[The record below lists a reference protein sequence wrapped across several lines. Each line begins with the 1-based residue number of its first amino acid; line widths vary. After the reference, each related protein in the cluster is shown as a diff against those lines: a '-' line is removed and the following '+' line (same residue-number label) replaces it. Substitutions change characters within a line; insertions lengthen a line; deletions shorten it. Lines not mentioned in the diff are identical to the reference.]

1 MNDCS
6 DLLYP
11 PNLIFEPS
19 CTQIISSATGSDF
32 DSSWQLPEIQAQ
44 VKEIGVHETEIFK
57 VILRK
62 NGQRMTIT
70 PAVLQ
75 NMKEARDIKLERVRQ
90 ANLLREGGTLPYTG
104 RYTCPFKMARYNGK
118 SAQCAR
124 CKLHFGEWVTRP
136 KWPTCPFGTATCKS
150 RAKCTCSQKHLRIF
164 HHPLTLSG
172 AELIA
177 LARADA
183 HYGAR

>member
-57 VILRK
+57 VIVRK
-62 NGQRMTIT
+62 NGRRMTIT
-70 PAVLQ
+70 PAVLRSA
-75 NMKEARDIKLERVRQ
+75 KEARDIILERVRQ
-90 ANLLREGGTLPYTG
+90 ANLLREGGKLHYTG
-104 RYTCPFKMARYNGK
+104 RYTCPFKMARCNGK
-118 SAQCAR
+118 SQQCER
-124 CKLHFGEWVTRP
+124 CKLLLGEWVTRP
-136 KWPTCPFGTATCKS
+136 KWPTCPFGTATCTYAS
-150 RAKCTCSQKHLRIF
+150 RACAKCKQQQD
-164 HHPLTLSG
+164 
-172 AELIA
+172 EQ
-177 LARADA
+177 
-183 HYGAR
+183 

>member
-1 MNDCS
+1 MIVLTFS
-6 DLLYP
+6 IPQTL
-11 PNLIFEPS
+11 S
-19 CTQIISSATGSDF
+19 SRTQIISGAIGSDF
-32 DSSWQLPEIQAQ
+32 DSSWQQPEIQAQ

-90 ANLLREGGTLPYTG
+90 ANLLREGGKQHYTG
-104 RYTCPFKMARYNGK
+104 SYTCPFKMARCNGK

-136 KWPTCPFGTATCKS
+136 KWPTCPFGTATCTAAS
-150 RAKCTCSQKHLRIF
+150 RACAKCKQQQDEH
-164 HHPLTLSG
+164 
-172 AELIA
+172 
-177 LARADA
+177 
-183 HYGAR
+183 

>member
-32 DSSWQLPEIQAQ
+32 DASWQLPEIVAQ
-44 VKEIGVHETEIFK
+44 VKEIDVYETETFK

-70 PAVLQ
+70 PAVLRSA
-75 NMKEARDIKLERVRQ
+75 KEARDVYLQRLRQ
-90 ANLLREGGTLPYTG
+90 ANLLGEGSKAH
-104 RYTCPFKMARYNGK
+104 RYTCPFKMARCNGK

-136 KWPTCPFGTATCKS
+136 KWPTCPFGTASCTRES
-150 RAKCTCSQKHLRIF
+150 RACVQCKQDER
-164 HHPLTLSG
+164 
-172 AELIA
+172 
-177 LARADA
+177 
-183 HYGAR
+183 